1 MTENSYYSIDNI
13 KIGYGNFNL
22 PPILIGTLFY
32 QGQTL
37 IDRKK
42 SSIFDSLKAKK
53 RIDTQIELSKQY
65 KLPNLIE
72 ISANEPNSMP
82 IYLEFFLKH
91 YEPPFVLGGTYE
103 ARIEGLQYLQDNGVD
118 PKYFIYNAI
127 SNLKN
132 PNEVEALKKFK
143 VQNVVVLILGSNNMT
158 ATQRFAYLTEKSQP
172 HDLSILD
179 GLKELGVRNILIDGG
194 VIDIESLAHILET
207 QKIISES
214 LKYPVGTAPG
224 LFLFKFSSPRLNL
237 KFHTRYRR
245 ASIMAIASF
254 FSNFLFYGAI
264 EDAKESFA
272 SVYQA
277 RMFRNTLKDLNIK
290 LFHSF

>member
-172 HDLSILD
+172 HNLSILN
-179 GLKELGVRNILIDGG
+179 GLKELD
-194 VIDIESLAHILET
+194 
-207 QKIISES
+207 K
-214 LKYPVGTAPG
+214 
-224 LFLFKFSSPRLNL
+224 
-237 KFHTRYRR
+237 
-245 ASIMAIASF
+245 
-254 FSNFLFYGAI
+254 
-264 EDAKESFA
+264 
-272 SVYQA
+272 
-277 RMFRNTLKDLNIK
+277 
-290 LFHSF
+290 

>member
-1 MTENSYYSIDNI
+1 MSENSYYSIDNI

-22 PPILIGTLFY
+22 PPIMIGTLFY

-37 IDRKK
+37 IDRKN

-53 RIDTQIELSKQY
+53 RIDAQIELSKQY

-72 ISANEPNSMP
+72 ISANEPNSMSL
-82 IYLEFFLKH
+82 YLEFFLEH
-91 YEPPFVLGGTYE
+91 YKPPFVLGGTYE
-103 ARIEGLQYLQDNGVD
+103 ARIEGLRYLRDNGVD
-118 PKYFIYNAI
+118 PKHFIYNAI

-158 ATQRFAYLTEKSQP
+158 ATQRFGYLTEKNQP
-172 HDLSILD
+172 HGLSILT
-179 GLKELGVRNILIDGG
+179 GLKELGINNILIDGG

-207 QKIISES
+207 QKIIAES

-245 ASIMAIASF
+245 AGIMAIASF

-277 RMFRNTLKDLNIK
+277 RTFRNTLKDLNIK
-290 LFHSF
+290 LFHSI